1 MKHGHTNGPGDS
13 RRVIGAGEFKAR
25 CLELMNEVH
34 NRHVSLVITK
44 RGRPVAQL
52 VPVEPRPKLGFG
64 CMRGTIQIVGDIVAS
79 TGERWDA
86 EV

>member
-1 MKHGHTNGPGDS
+1 MKHGQIKATGGT
-13 RRVIGAGEFKAR
+13 RREIGAGEFKAR

-34 NRHVSLVITK
+34 DRHVSLVITK

-64 CMRGTIQIVGDIVAS
+64 CMRGTVRIVGDIVAS

-86 EV
+86 EA